1 MSQSYTIASL
11 ADAAGVNLETVRY
24 YQRRGL
30 MPEPARP
37 LGGIRR
43 YGEAEVERLRFIKRA
58 QVVGFTLAEIQS
70 LLNLRTRQSCS
81 ATREL
86 AAARLRLVDARIRE
100 LRHLRKELAHWVADC
115 DANRE
120 DSACPVIERLAAPT
134 PGAMRPAGSS

>member
-11 ADAAGVNLETVRY
+11 AHAAEVNPETVRY

-30 MPEPARP
+30 MPEPERP
-37 LGGIRR
+37 LGGIRH

-58 QVVGFTLAEIQS
+58 QVVGFTLAEIQT
-70 LLNLRTRQSCS
+70 LLNLRARQSCR
-81 ATREL
+81 ATRDL
-86 AAARLRLVDARIRE
+86 AASKLEVVDARIRE

-120 DSACPVIERLAAPT
+120 DSACPVIERLATPT
-134 PGAMRPAGSS
+134 PGAMRLAGSR